1 MPIIEW
7 SDNYITVCD
16 IEKVQIRLD
25 WKKEKIAEI
34 AILDD
39 DGNEKEEAPDE
50 KSEELPPFHYP
61 CNVPAYREYKAP
73 LDSLTEE
80 AITGAAADIETTV
93 SGMEQNDTPLNKL
106 KGRLLEYVRLNQP
119 VYLPVTSLTKNS
131 TLYEERE
138 KLFDFLDTRSK
149 LEIQTAIKVLLSEG
163 ELKRTRHGSSYP
175 YEYSLQIAQSQT
187 DDNRQEVEVLVEASK
202 EKVASKTGGK
212 RAEKERIIKQ
222 RQDEIKVK
230 LMEYVK
236 LNQPVILPV
245 HVLETSS
252 EYPLKM
258 KLFDFIGSDSSY
270 EVYAALSTLVR
281 DGKLIRSREEVGGF
295 YKYSLQPFPDQVSNN
310 GRCPRCNRTLEKLD
324 ACNELACGENF
335 TFEHCFNCGQDF
347 YPPIQS
353 VKEIGDLIEDI
364 KDDLTEDEIED

>member
-50 KSEELPPFHYP
+50 KSEELPSFHYS
-61 CNVPAYREYKAP
+61 CNVPVYRECKAP
-73 LDSLTEE
+73 LDSLAEE
-80 AITGAAADIETTV
+80 VITGSAADIETAV
-93 SGMEQNDTPLNKL
+93 SGTEQNDTPLNKL

-119 VYLPVTSLTKNS
+119 VHLPVTSLTKDS

-138 KLFDFLDTRSK
+138 NLFNFLNARNK
-149 LEIQTAIKVLLSEG
+149 FRIQSVISILLSEG
-163 ELKRTRHGSSYP
+163 KLKRARRGPRYP
-175 YEYSLQIAQSQT
+175 YEYSLQINDSK
-187 DDNRQEVEVLVEASK
+187 EEVLVENPKKEVAPSAGRKRSEK
-202 EKVASKTGGK
+202 EKLI
-212 RAEKERIIKQ
+212 KERQDKIK
-222 RQDEIKVK
+222 EK
-230 LMEYVK
+230 LMEYVN
-236 LNQPVILPV
+236 LNQPAILPV

-258 KLFDFIGSDSSY
+258 NLFDFVGSKSSH
-270 EVYAALSTLVR
+270 EVYTALSTLVR

-295 YKYSLQPFPDQVSNN
+295 YKYSLHPFPDQVSNN
-310 GRCPRCNRTLEKLD
+310 GRCPRCNRRLEKLD

-347 YPPIQS
+347 YPP
-353 VKEIGDLIEDI
+353 VGIGKGIVDLMEG
-364 KDDLTEDEIED
+364 EMEIEN